1 MDDTTVLYS
10 YSTSTG
16 TSGETMDPAFV
27 GVMIAVY
34 VVIMILTVI
43 LIISQWKLFAKAGKP
58 GWASIVPIYNFIVML
73 EIVGRPVWWVALL
86 FVPFVNIVIE
96 IMLILDLAKAYGKS
110 SGYGVLMLLF
120 PYIMFP
126 VLAFSKDTKYV
137 GPVAAGV
144 VPQPMAQPQY
154 GPAPAAPAQPAA
166 PQPPVNPGQPQQ

>member
-1 MDDTTVLYS
+1 MDDSTLLYTTS
-10 YSTSTG
+10 TSTSTSTG
-16 TSGETMDPAFV
+16 TMDPAFV

-34 VVIMILTVI
+34 AVIMILTVI
-43 LIISQWKLFAKAGKP
+43 LLIAQWKLFVKAGKP

-73 EIVGRPVWWVALL
+73 EIVGRPVWWFVLL
-86 FVPFVNIVIE
+86 LVPFVNIVIE

-120 PYIMFP
+120 PYVMFP
-126 VLAFSKDTKYV
+126 LLAFSKDTQYV

-154 GPAPAAPAQPAA
+154 GPAPAQPAAPA
-166 PQPPVNPGQPQQ
+166 PQPPVNPGQPQL